1 MLSTSLRPHSIN
13 AINHASDIA
22 AARRAGQ
29 LLARQLGF
37 DEVRAG
43 QLALLISEAA
53 TNILKH
59 AGDGRIYL
67 SATLGERRGVDV
79 VAVDSGPG
87 IGNMAQAL
95 RDGVSSVGTAG
106 TGLGAMRRLA
116 DEFDAY
122 APRDKGAVFFMRLWS
137 GPDDSGMSPALAAR
151 PGMFTFGALSLPIAS
166 EESNGDAWAVAF
178 DRAGVAL
185 LSIDGLGHG
194 DLAAAAARA
203 ALDCMAEAPFR
214 TPSAQL
220 DACHGALRATRGAA
234 MAAVQLSYAGAG
246 GRPDPDGV
254 ASLRFAGI
262 GNIAGCL
269 MGGAMDSTMASGK
282 RRQMVSHN
290 GIVGHNMRK
299 VQEFDHPCAPGS
311 LFIMHSDG
319 VSTQWDLDAQPGLA
333 ACHPLV
339 IAAVLLRDHARARDD
354 ASVMVL
360 RFGGHA

>member
-1 MLSTSLRPHSIN
+1 MLSTSLRPHSII
-13 AINHASDIA
+13 AITHASDIA

-29 LLARQLGF
+29 ALAGQLGF
-37 DEVRAG
+37 DDVRTG

-53 TNILKH
+53 TNIIKH

-67 SATLGERRGVDV
+67 SATLGERSGVDV

-87 IGNMAQAL
+87 ISNMAQAL
-95 RDGVSSVGTAG
+95 RDGVSSTGTAG

-116 DEFDAY
+116 DEFDAW
-122 APRDKGAVFFMRLWS
+122 APRDKGAVFFMRLWGGADLS
-137 GPDDSGMSPALAAR
+137 GTSPALAAR

-166 EESNGDAWAVAF
+166 EDANGDAWAIAA

-185 LSIDGLGHG
+185 LSVDGLGHG
-194 DLAAAAARA
+194 DLAAAAAKA
-203 ALDCMAEAPFR
+203 ALDSMAAAPFR
-214 TPSAQL
+214 TPAAQL
-220 DACHGALRATRGAA
+220 DACHAALRASRGAA
-234 MAAVQLSYAGAG
+234 LAAVQLSYPGAG
-246 GRPDPDGV
+246 GRPDLNGE

-262 GNIAGCL
+262 GNIAACL
-269 MGGAMDSTMASGK
+269 MGSGK

-299 VQEFDHPCAPGS
+299 VQEFDHPCEPGS

-319 VSTQWDLDAQPGLA
+319 LSTQWDLDAHPGLA

-339 IAAVLLRDHARARDD
+339 IAAVLLRDYARVRDD